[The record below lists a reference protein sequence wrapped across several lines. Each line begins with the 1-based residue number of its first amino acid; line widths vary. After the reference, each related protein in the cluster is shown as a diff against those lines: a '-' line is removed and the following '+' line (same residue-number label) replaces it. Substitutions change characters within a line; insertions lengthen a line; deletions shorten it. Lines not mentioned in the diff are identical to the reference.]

1 MAVLQKKKVL
11 PSNQSVVEQLRD
23 VGSHVN
29 QTVQTDLVGGVVN
42 NALDSLFAP
51 HKSNE
56 QFQEETFQPK
66 PSETHKPEVVLFN
79 AAEAQLTREVEAAR
93 AELSREFSKA
103 THELHELNNEIVE
116 AQKAVALAPAKTGR
130 YHLIFYTTLKRIVNL
145 LKSITRGASE
155 SRLWL
160 QTCTSKKQKRGW
172 KGNHKKSSFTQNSE
186 RAIAAQA
193 G

>member
-1 MAVLQKKKVL
+1 MAIVQKKKTPTL
-11 PSNQSVVEQLRD
+11 NQSVLEQLRD
-23 VGSHVN
+23 VGSNVKQN
-29 QTVQTDLVGGVVN
+29 V
-42 NALDSLFAP
+42 
-51 HKSNE
+51 
-56 QFQEETFQPK
+56 QEESQPSQEVFQPQPK
-66 PSETHKPEVVLFN
+66 PEISKPDVVLFN

-93 AELSREFSKA
+93 VELSREFAKA

-116 AQKAVALAPAKTGR
+116 AQKAVALAPEKAGR
-130 YHLIFYTTLKRIVNL
+130 YHLIFYTTLKRIVDL

-155 SRLWL
+155 SKLWL
-160 QTCTSKKQKRGW
+160 QACASKKQKRGW